1 MNPCHEEDGL
11 RRLSLQGFRHLRD
24 DALELDP
31 RVNVIQGANAAGKTS
46 FLESIHFLAR
56 ARSFLTHRT
65 AQMVAKGKERA
76 LVHGQIRAAGA
87 DHRLGV
93 QYQKGQ
99 TRVRLDGRDVQALSE
114 SAGLLP
120 IQVINTEGQRLLTDG
135 PAERRAFLNWGVFH
149 VEPAYRE
156 DWRRYQKALRQRNAA
171 LRAGDRRLV
180 AAWEPAMVAAAE
192 AVDRRRQA
200 FLETLMP
207 RAMAIAT
214 NWLPASEPGWHFR
227 RGWKADCP
235 LAEVLAEGREQEL
248 SQGFALYG
256 PQRADL
262 RLTANGTEAEARLSR
277 GQQKLLVA
285 ALRIALVEQWASRG
299 TSRPLVLVDDLPAE
313 LDAAH
318 RRFLLSSL
326 LASGAQVFLTTIESE
341 QLPGVGLARW
351 FHVEHGWIRSV

>member
-1 MNPCHEEDGL
+1 
-11 RRLSLQGFRHLRD
+11 LSLQGFRHLRD

-76 LVHGQIRAAGA
+76 LVHGQIRAAGT

-214 NWLPASEPGWHFR
+214 TGCRRVSRDGIFVAVGKRTALWSRCSPRVVSRSCLRVLPCMGLSERIYGSPRTARKPRPG
-227 RGWKADCP
+227 
-235 LAEVLAEGREQEL
+235 
-248 SQGFALYG
+248 
-256 PQRADL
+256 
-262 RLTANGTEAEARLSR
+262 
-277 GQQKLLVA
+277 
-285 ALRIALVEQWASRG
+285 
-299 TSRPLVLVDDLPAE
+299 
-313 LDAAH
+313 
-318 RRFLLSSL
+318 
-326 LASGAQVFLTTIESE
+326 
-341 QLPGVGLARW
+341 
-351 FHVEHGWIRSV
+351 